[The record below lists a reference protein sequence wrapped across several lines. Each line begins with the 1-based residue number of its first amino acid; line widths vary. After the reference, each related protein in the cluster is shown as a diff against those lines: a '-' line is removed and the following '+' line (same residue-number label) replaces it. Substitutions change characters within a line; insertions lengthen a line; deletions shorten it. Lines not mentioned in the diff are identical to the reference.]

1 MNQDQLKTLL
11 DRLDYLEFAL
21 REQISR
27 IYALENKLEITRPDI
42 SLKQPEP
49 YSAPAPHSI
58 QAEVTAPEFLP
69 EQPMMIEEEDAAAIE
84 PQPLHPPQPPQ
95 PPLEVESEEEVSG
108 IIPEKRDLESLIGG
122 TWFNRIGIF
131 AIVLG
136 AGYFLREAF
145 RRGWI
150 GPQGRVMIGIAAGL
164 GLLFAGEKIRSRG
177 YKNYAYGL
185 SGGGISILYLTFF
198 AAYDRY
204 QLISQL
210 MAFLLMSLVTAAA
223 VLLAARYD
231 ALVIAIIGLLGGFLT
246 PYMVSSGVDNQSGLF
261 TYIALLDAGV
271 LAVAYFKQ
279 WRTLNYLAF
288 IGTIIISG
296 GWMDEYYAPEKLW
309 TTIFFFTLLFL
320 IFAVLAV
327 FHNIV
332 KRKPTI
338 APDLGLIFSNAGFYF
353 GTSYFLLENKYH
365 PYLGLFAIVMSAFYL
380 GLGYLTY
387 TRDREDKYLIM
398 TFIGL
403 AAIFLTLAIPIQL
416 DQHWVTMSW
425 ALEGLV
431 LTWIGL
437 KSRSLQLRAVSA
449 IIFFISFSHWLM
461 FDLAE
466 SSFGYNKSFNPIFNK
481 RALSAV
487 ILAGSLV
494 IAAILYQKFKE
505 QVELRERQFFLA
517 GLIVVANLVTLI
529 WLSSDVIDLFN
540 KLRMGIPEGD
550 VNAVEYLRDRYN
562 NFEALSL
569 TALWTTF
576 GLSGL
581 IVGVRRRVWGAR
593 IGGLLLLGLTI
604 LKVLAVDSGHF
615 EDKWHRLILNPTF
628 ASFLIVIAAMAV
640 TMRLYFH
647 NENVHK
653 DEHRLVFNGSMIL
666 LNVLALIALSA
677 ESVSYFQKQI
687 DYAKPYEEQRE
698 LSLAKQLTLSVIWTL
713 YGGIMLF
720 FGIRRVNRLLRW
732 MGLGLL
738 AISIVKVFLVD
749 LSSLDTIYRIASIIV
764 LGAMLLAVS
773 FLYQQWQKRTEEE
786 KAGK

>member
-27 IYALENKLEITRPDI
+27 IYALENKLEITHPNL

-49 YSAPAPHSI
+49 YTPPAPPSI
-58 QAEVTAPEFLP
+58 QAEVAAQEVMP
-69 EQPMMIEEEDAAAIE
+69 EQPMMIEEEDATVLE
-84 PQPLHPPQPPQ
+84 SHPTHPPHPT
-95 PPLEVESEEEVSG
+95 LEVESEEEEVTR

-164 GLLFAGEKIRSRG
+164 GLLFAGEKIRSHG
-177 YKNYAYGL
+177 YKNYAFGL

-296 GWMDEYYAPEKLW
+296 GWLDEYYAPEKLW

-517 GLIVVANLVTLI
+517 GLIVIANLVTLI

-550 VNAVEYLRDRYN
+550 VNAGEYLRDRYN

-581 IVGVRRRVWGAR
+581 IVGVRRRVLGAR

-628 ASFLIVIAAMAV
+628 AAFLIVIAAMAV

-647 NENVHK
+647 NENVHQ

-666 LNVLALIALSA
+666 FNVLALIALSA

>member
-49 YSAPAPHSI
+49 YSPPAPHSI
-58 QAEVTAPEFLP
+58 QAEVVAPEFLP
-69 EQPMMIEEEDAAAIE
+69 EQPMMIEEQDAAAIE
-84 PQPLHPPQPPQ
+84 PQPLQ

-164 GLLFAGEKIRSRG
+164 GLLFAAEKIRSRG

-296 GWMDEYYAPEKLW
+296 GWLDEYYAPEKLW

-403 AAIFLTLAIPIQL
+403 AAIFLTLAVPIQL

-466 SSFGYNKSFNPIFNK
+466 SSFGYNQSFNPIFNK

-550 VNAVEYLRDRYN
+550 ATAFEYLREKYN

-581 IVGVRRRVWGAR
+581 IVGVRRRVLGAR

-666 LNVLALIALSA
+666 FNVLALIALSA

-687 DYAKPYEEQRE
+687 DYSKPYEEQRE

>member
-58 QAEVTAPEFLP
+58 QAEVVAPEFLP
-69 EQPMMIEEEDAAAIE
+69 EQPMMIEEQDAAAIE
-84 PQPLHPPQPPQ
+84 PQPPQ

-164 GLLFAGEKIRSRG
+164 GLIFAGEKIRSRG

-403 AAIFLTLAIPIQL
+403 AAIFLTLAVPIQL

-466 SSFGYNKSFNPIFNK
+466 SSFGYNQSFNPIFNK

-666 LNVLALIALSA
+666 FNVLALIALSA
-677 ESVSYFQKQI
+677 ESLSYFQKQI
-687 DYAKPYEEQRE
+687 DYSKPYEEQRE